1 MKQQVKVVKKAE
13 REARVTDPD
22 ARIRELAKVIKS
34 DIADLN
40 RRLMG
45 IAAVIKAK
53 ETAWEKL
60 MHGHGEPLNEQN

>member
-13 REARVTDPD
+13 REARAIDPD

-45 IAAVIKAK
+45 IATVIKAK

-60 MHGHGEPLNEQN
+60 MNGYDTPLNEQN